1 MSELIIDES
10 NFSQYFRDVGKNSPQ
25 KGDVIAVYRTMAELG
40 NGDLKEQIVESL
52 FLEKVG
58 PNKAIKLLTKLGKS
72 PMKEAIRVIKN
83 ISLDLYNGMSKPM
96 VLAKTYELLIEIYY
110 YTKDEYVPK
119 NDFHWEII
127 KIKNIDDFICKSI

>member
-1 MSELIIDES
+1 
-10 NFSQYFRDVGKNSPQ
+10 
-25 KGDVIAVYRTMAELG
+25 MAELG

-72 PMKEAIRVIKN
+72 PRKEAIRVIKN
-83 ISLDLYNGMSKPM
+83 ISLDLYNGMSKSM
-96 VLAKTYELLIEIYY
+96 VLAKTYEFLIEIYY